1 MIYVSCRFETP
12 IGRSDYGD
20 YVRALQ
26 LDISGCD
33 AAGERVLLGKI
44 AADQVLISD
53 AQVDAMSLFDV
64 CDEDSQ
70 GLHDAYVALFDDHG
84 EFQSELNLED
94 HANTLIFIWRAVVH
108 ARLLSYLQ
116 GVIATIGSLFSEATV
131 IAMWHSTTGMSDA
144 ELASLG
150 FRRIAGSGLIYRHS
164 ALRSDFTDEHPTG
177 MDVPIELEAEESD
190 AEWVRSAWRKNDPD
204 EQRS

>member
-1 MIYVSCRFETP
+1 MIYVSCQFETP
-12 IGRSDYGD
+12 IGRSDYSD

-33 AAGERVLLGKI
+33 ANGDRILLGKM
-44 AADQVLISD
+44 AADQVLIGD
-53 AQVDAMSLFDV
+53 AQVDGMSLFDV

-84 EFQSELNLED
+84 EFQSELNLDD
-94 HANTLIFIWRAVVH
+94 HADTLIFIWRAVVH
-108 ARLLSYLQ
+108 SRLLPYLQ

-131 IAMWHSTTGMSDA
+131 VAMWHSTTGMSDA

-150 FRRIAGSGLIYRHS
+150 FRRIAGSGLIYRHT
-164 ALRSDFTDEHPTG
+164 ALRSDFTNEHPTG
-177 MDVPIELEAEESD
+177 LDVPVEFEAEESD
-190 AEWVRSAWRKNDPD
+190 AEWVLAKWEKIDS
-204 EQRS
+204 EE

>member
-1 MIYVSCRFETP
+1 MIYVSCQFETP
-12 IGRSDYGD
+12 IGRSDYSD

-33 AAGERVLLGKI
+33 ANGDRILLGKM
-44 AADQVLISD
+44 AADQVLIGD
-53 AQVDAMSLFDV
+53 AQVDGMSLFDV

-70 GLHDAYVALFDDHG
+70 GLHDAYVALFDESG

-94 HANTLIFIWRAVVH
+94 PADTLIFIWRAVVH
-108 ARLLSYLQ
+108 SRLLPYLQ

-131 IAMWHSTTGMSDA
+131 VAMWHSTTGLSDA

-150 FRRIAGSGLIYRHS
+150 FRRIAGSGLIYRHT
-164 ALRSDFTDEHPTG
+164 ALRSDFTNEHPTG
-177 MDVPIELEAEESD
+177 LDVPVEFEAEESD
-190 AEWVRSAWRKNDPD
+190 AEWVLAKWKKVDSD
-204 EQRS
+204 E

>member
-1 MIYVSCRFETP
+1 MIYVFCRFETP
-12 IGRSDYGD
+12 TGRSDYSD

-33 AAGERVLLGKI
+33 ANGNRVLLGKM
-44 AADQVLISD
+44 AADHVLIGD
-53 AQVDAMSLFDV
+53 AQVDGLSLFDV

-94 HANTLIFIWRAVVH
+94 HADTLIFIWRAVLH
-108 ARLLSYLQ
+108 SRLRPYIQ
-116 GVIATIGSLFSEATV
+116 GVIDTIGSLFSQATV
-131 IAMWHSTTGMSDA
+131 LAMWHSTTDMADA

-164 ALRSDFTDEHPTG
+164 ALRSDFSDEHPTG
-177 MDVPIELEAEESD
+177 MDVPIEFEAEESD
-190 AEWVRSAWRKNDPD
+190 AEWVLSAWRKNDPD
-204 EQRS
+204 KQRS